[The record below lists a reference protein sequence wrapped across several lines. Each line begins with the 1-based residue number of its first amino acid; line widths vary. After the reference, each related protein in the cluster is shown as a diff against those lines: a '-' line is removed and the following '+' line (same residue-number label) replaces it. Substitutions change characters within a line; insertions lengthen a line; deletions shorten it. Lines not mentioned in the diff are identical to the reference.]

1 MDKEIKFVQLD
12 FSNLILQKLREDR
25 GGQLLT
31 TDTKEASYKDPTDQK
46 DNASHQKSKTIWRNF
61 ICKMIK

>member
-25 GGQLLT
+25 EGQLLT

-46 DNASHQKSKTIWRNF
+46 IMLLTKKAKQFGETSFVK
-61 ICKMIK
+61 